1 MQTCDWGSRVPRSWV
16 FRRAVAQRL
25 MLLALFALLTF
36 LTFAVSVVAGGAS
49 AQRSGIIDSL
59 ALAAPAARATQIS
72 LPLGDDP
79 SSQTSAAGRL
89 FAATFP
95 GGVVD
100 VIRTVAAGPYVAAA
114 GGGAG
119 PVSVGLRSYPDLGAH
134 VTVVSGRLPAVGV
147 GPLTVGMSTAAASAL
162 HISVGGHLTL
172 QLDAGPVDAQ
182 VVGLFTYRQPADPLF
197 YEGEINPVAA
207 ISAPEMAA
215 LQGSKAVRWTFTP
228 DPDRFDPARIG
239 SLIAAVTDLR
249 RTVNNDVQI
258 NAGSPVQYGDLSS
271 TLIGIAGALD
281 AARSVSV
288 IPLLLVAVLGS
299 LLLVELMV
307 ILQSGR
313 RPEFAL
319 MRSRGVGPGRLL
331 AGSLAEA
338 VALGVP
344 AVLLGLWFA
353 ALSAHGLGGAS
364 ALSAGG
370 GVFLVGVVAAAVVTA
385 REVAGRVRPSMR
397 SRFLGLWMPL
407 ALLLVAAA
415 LSLARFRRLGAATV
429 AGSDGSVKVDPVA
442 VLAPPL
448 LLVAA
453 AVFATGLAAVIV
465 RLVTRMLSGRRGVAV
480 LPCWEVGRRWPLFA
494 MVNVV
499 VIAAVAIALS
509 AAAFDSTFNRFSAQ
523 MAVLGNGA
531 DVRVEFPNITDVSS
545 GEPDLAGRIV
555 PVAGGTNVLVTG
567 TTSGNV
573 TSELTALAATRMG
586 SILPSVPGGFDGAAA
601 AAVLGRSDIGLAL
614 PNTAHRLDLT
624 VAVSAKP
631 ENVGGVQGYPS
642 SEPSLTLEV
651 WLAAGDGRVVP
662 VELGSATGAG
672 RSGGTARTT
681 LHADLPIDGSGSWRL
696 VAVDAT
702 GDGAGNAIYSVD
714 VTAITTDLGPVAAD
728 PTIVWAVQPVD
739 LLVDPPHLSARPAG
753 QIGWSGELP
762 SNPTPAPVRLMPAST
777 ASASVPVPVPVVVN
791 QAAAQQFAAGVGSPL
806 DLQLSATSRHITTVV
821 ASVSPE
827 LPGPATGPAALA
839 DLGSVLISLLRT
851 TSALPA
857 TNQVWL
863 NSPTPDVTADD
874 IRTAGPPG
882 ITVVPVA
889 SGFAEP
895 LLQPV
900 KTAFGQAALASLL
913 LAVLA
918 LAALA
923 AALFRRRPG
932 EARVLGAMGVAPA
945 QQARQRSTEIGISV
959 AWSVLLGI
967 PVGLI
972 SADATVPY
980 LARSALISRS
990 SLLPGLSVA
999 PSVIALLAA
1008 AVFAQLLVA
1017 AAAGWWTLRSA
1028 RPGADPT
1035 GVIG

>member
-1 MQTCDWGSRVPRSWV
+1 V

-25 MLLALFALLTF
+25 MLLALFGVLTF
-36 LTFAVSVVAGGAS
+36 STFAVSVVAGEAS
-49 AQRSGIIDSL
+49 AQRSGIIDAL

-72 LPLGDDP
+72 APLGDDP
-79 SSQTSAAGRL
+79 SSQTSAASRL

-95 GGVVD
+95 DGVVD
-100 VIRTVAAGPYVAAA
+100 VVRTVAAGPYAAT
-114 GGGAG
+114 GGDVG
-119 PVSVGLRSYPDLGAH
+119 PVSVGLRSYPDLGDH
-134 VTVVSGRLPAVGV
+134 VTVVAGRLPAAGV
-147 GPLTVGMSTAAASAL
+147 GPLTVGMNTAAASAL
-162 HISVGGHLTL
+162 HVSVGGHLTL

-182 VVGLFTYRQPADPLF
+182 VVGLFTYGQPADPLF
-197 YEGEINPVAA
+197 YEGDIGPVAA

-258 NAGSPVQYGDLSS
+258 NTGSPIQYGDLSA

-288 IPLLLVAVLGS
+288 IPLLLVVVLGS
-299 LLLVELMV
+299 LLLVELTV

-331 AGSLAEA
+331 TGSAAEA
-338 VALGVP
+338 AALGVP
-344 AVLLGLWFA
+344 AVLIGLWCA
-353 ALSAHGLGGAS
+353 ALTPHGLGGTS
-364 ALSAGG
+364 ALLAGG
-370 GVFLVGVVAAAVVTA
+370 SVFLIGVIAAAVVTA
-385 REVAGRVRPSMR
+385 REVRGRMRPSLR
-397 SRFLGLWMPL
+397 SRFLGWWMPIT
-407 ALLLVAAA
+407 LLLVAAA
-415 LSLARFRRLGAATV
+415 LSLARFRHLGAATEV
-429 AGSDGSVKVDPVA
+429 SSDGSVKLDPVA

-453 AVFATGLAAVIV
+453 AVAATGLAAVIV
-465 RLVTRMLSGRRGVAV
+465 RLVARMLSRRRGVAV
-480 LPCWEVGRRWPLFA
+480 LTWWEVGRRWPLFA

-499 VIAAVAIALS
+499 VIVAVAIALS
-509 AAAFDSTFNRFSAQ
+509 AAAFDSTFHRFSAQ

-531 DVRVEFPNITDVSS
+531 DVRVEFPNVTDVGSA
-545 GEPDLAGRIV
+545 EPDPAGRIA
-555 PVAGGTNVLVTG
+555 PVAGRTNVLVTG

-573 TSELTALAATRMG
+573 PGQLTALAATRMG
-586 SILPSVPGGFDGAAA
+586 SVLPSVPGGFDGSAA
-601 AAVLGRSDIGLAL
+601 AAVLGRSKIGLAL
-614 PNTAHRLDLT
+614 PPTAHRLDLT

-631 ENVGGVQGYPS
+631 EDVGGVQGYPS
-642 SEPSLTLEV
+642 SEPSLTLKV
-651 WLAAGDGRVVP
+651 WLAAGDERVVP
-662 VELGSATGAG
+662 LDLGSATGAG
-672 RSGGTARTT
+672 RSGGTAHTT
-681 LHADLPIDGSGSWRL
+681 LHADLPLDDGVPWRL

-702 GDGAGNAIYSVD
+702 GDGVGNALYRVD
-714 VTAITTDLGPVAAD
+714 VSAITTDLGPVAAD

-739 LLVDPPHLSARPAG
+739 LLVDPPHLSTRPAG

-777 ASASVPVPVPVVVN
+777 ASASAPVPVVVN

-806 DLQLSATSRHITTVV
+806 DLQLSATSRHVTTVV
-821 ASVSPE
+821 ASISPE

-863 NSPTPDVTADD
+863 NSATPDATADVV
-874 IRTAGPPG
+874 RAAGPPG

-889 SGFAEP
+889 AGFAEP
-895 LLQPV
+895 LLQPAV
-900 KTAFGQAALASLL
+900 TAFHQAALASLL
-913 LAVLA
+913 LAGLA

-923 AALFRRRPG
+923 AALLRRRSG
-932 EARVLGAMGVAPA
+932 EARLLGAMGVAPA
-945 QQARQRSTEIGISV
+945 HQARQRSTEIAISV
-959 AWSVLLGI
+959 AWSVLLGV

-972 SADATVPY
+972 SAQATVPY
-980 LARSALISRS
+980 LARSAVVSRS
-990 SLLPGLSVA
+990 SLLPALSVA
-999 PSVIALLAA
+999 PSVIGLLAA

-1017 AAAGWWTLRSA
+1017 AAVGWWTLRSA
-1028 RPGADPT
+1028 RPGTGPT